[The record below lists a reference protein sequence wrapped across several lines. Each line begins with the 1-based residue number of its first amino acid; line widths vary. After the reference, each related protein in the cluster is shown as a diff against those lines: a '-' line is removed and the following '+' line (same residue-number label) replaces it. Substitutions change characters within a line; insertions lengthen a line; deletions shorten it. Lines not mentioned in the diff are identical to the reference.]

1 MKGNVLWKNRC
12 LQTSGASTI
21 LGYAHKRVAVWSPLD
36 QYGPT
41 ELETVAVWGM
51 PAHILGLRDEAESLM
66 KCFAQKY

>member
-1 MKGNVLWKNRC
+1 MWKNRC

-21 LGYAHKRVAVWSPLD
+21 LGYTNKRVVVWSPQD

-51 PAHILGLRDEAESLM
+51 PAHILGLRDEAESLV
-66 KCFAQKY
+66 KGSAQKC